1 MIVARPETMGS
12 AMDRLQQ
19 LRIFTRVVEAGGFT
33 AAAEKLGLSR
43 ALVSKGVIE
52 LERTL
57 GVRLLERT
65 TRQVRPN
72 EAGLAYAEK
81 AARLLAE
88 LEEADLAVRALNDD
102 PRGTLKLNAPLSFGM
117 LHLKPVISA
126 YLDSYP
132 QVSLTVDL
140 TDRFVDLIEEGYD
153 LAIRI
158 GKLPDSSLVA
168 RRLAPARIVLCAAPD
183 YLARRGLPTKPE
195 ELAAHDCLIY
205 GTQLREEWHL
215 VGPAGEQRVRV
226 AGRLASSNGDLLAC
240 AAADGL
246 GIAML
251 PTFIVGAHL
260 QTGTLQRI
268 LPDWSPP
275 ERAIYAIYPPNRH
288 LAAKV
293 RLFIDSAVAHFGARP
308 QWDLVE

>member
-1 MIVARPETMGS
+1 
-12 AMDRLQQ
+12 MDRLQQ

-52 LERTL
+52 LERAL

-81 AARLLAE
+81 ASRILAE
-88 LEEADLAVRALNDD
+88 LEEADLAVRALNRD

-117 LHLKPVISA
+117 LHLKPVIADYLNA
-126 YLDSYP
+126 YP
-132 QVSLTVDL
+132 EVSLSVDL

-158 GKLPDSSLVA
+158 GQLADSSLMA
-168 RRLAPARIVLCAAPD
+168 RRIAPARILLCASPD
-183 YLARRGLPTKPE
+183 YLKSRGMLKMPAD
-195 ELAAHDCLIY
+195 LAQHDCLIY
-205 GTQLREEWHL
+205 GTQLRGEWVLSGPQGEE
-215 VGPAGEQRVRV
+215 RVRV

-246 GIAML
+246 GVALL
-251 PTFIVGAHL
+251 PTFITGPWL
-260 QTGTLQRI
+260 QTGKLQRI
-268 LPDWSPP
+268 LPDWSPHAL
-275 ERAIYAIYPPNRH
+275 AIHAVYPPNRH

-293 RLFIDSAVAHFGARP
+293 RLFIDVLVAHFGARP